1 MDTVGDLIWERGRER
16 FPWGIGT
23 VLAVVLHGSIAAA
36 LIYSAS
42 IHPTRFVNPRTV
54 AVRLLPAGSLKGGA
68 APAPAPVPPPEPE
81 KKKIVKPAPEDAPPP
96 PTDKAVL
103 LPSKEK
109 EKKTAT
115 TSRPSP
121 EKARAPDVSLPSAGE
136 SAGGGAGGPV
146 GAGGNV
152 GVSGAT
158 LDNADFKYSYYIERM
173 LVAIGM
179 NWFKPAQ
186 AGDVSPVIHFRI
198 EKDGTISDAAVERSS
213 GLPFVDRAA
222 LRAVLSSSPLPPLP
236 AEYGGSQLGV
246 HLKFD

>member
-1 MDTVGDLIWERGRER
+1 MDTVGDLIAERGHER
-16 FPWGIGT
+16 FPWGVGT
-23 VLAVVLHGSIAAA
+23 VLAALLHGSIAAA

-42 IHPTRFVNPRTV
+42 LHPARFVMPRTV
-54 AVRLLPAGSLKGGA
+54 AVRLLPAGSLKGGQA
-68 APAPAPVPPPEPE
+68 TASAPEPPPEPE
-81 KKKIVKPAPEDAPPP
+81 KPKILKPAPEDVPPP
-96 PTDKAVL
+96 PSSKAVL
-103 LPSKEK
+103 LPAKE

-115 TSRPSP
+115 TSRTSP
-121 EKARAPDVSLPSAGE
+121 AAKAPAVSLPSAGE
-136 SAGGGAGGPV
+136 SSGGGAGGPI

-152 GVSGAT
+152 GVSGAM

-198 EKDGTISDAAVERSS
+198 EKDGTISDASVERSS

-236 AEYGGSQLGV
+236 SEYGGSQLGV

>member
-1 MDTVGDLIWERGRER
+1 MDTVGDLIAERAQER
-16 FPWGIGT
+16 FPWGVGT
-23 VLAVVLHGSIAAA
+23 LLAVLLHGSIAGA

-42 IHPTRFVNPRTV
+42 IHPARFVSPRNV
-54 AVRLLPAGSLKGGA
+54 AVRLIPSGSLKGGRAAA
-68 APAPAPVPPPEPE
+68 APAPEPE
-81 KKKIVKPAPEDAPPP
+81 KTKILKPAPEDVPPP
-96 PTDKAVL
+96 PSSKAVL
-103 LPSKEK
+103 LPAKEEK

-115 TSRPSP
+115 ASRPSP
-121 EKARAPDVSLPSAGE
+121 EKARAPEVSLPSAGE
-136 SAGGGAGGPV
+136 SSGGGSGGPV

-198 EKDGTISDAAVERSS
+198 EKDGTISDASVERSS

-222 LRAVLSSSPLPPLP
+222 LRAVISSSPLPPLP
-236 AEYGGSQLGV
+236 SEYGGSQLGV

>member
-1 MDTVGDLIWERGRER
+1 VDTVGDLIAERAQER
-16 FPWGIGT
+16 FPWGVGT
-23 VLAVVLHGSIAAA
+23 LLALLLHGSIAGA

-42 IHPTRFVNPRTV
+42 LHPTRFVMPRTV
-54 AVRLLPAGSLKGGA
+54 AVRLMPAGSLKGGEKP
-68 APAPAPVPPPEPE
+68 APAPAPEPEKTKILKPEPEDVPPPPS
-81 KKKIVKPAPEDAPPP
+81 
-96 PTDKAVL
+96 DKAVL
-103 LPSKEK
+103 LPAKDED
-109 EKKTAT
+109 KKKVAAAA
-115 TSRPSP
+115 RPAP
-121 EKARAPDVSLPSAGE
+121 ERAKAPAVSLPSAGE
-136 SAGGGAGGPV
+136 SSGGGSGGPI

-186 AGDVSPVIHFRI
+186 AGDISPVIHFRI
-198 EKDGTISDAAVERSS
+198 EKDGTISDASVERSS

-222 LRAVLSSSPLPPLP
+222 LRAVVSSSPLPPLP
-236 AEYGGSQLGV
+236 SEYGGSQLGV

>member
-1 MDTVGDLIWERGRER
+1 VDTVGDLIAERSRER
-16 FPWGIGT
+16 LPWGVGT
-23 VLAVVLHGSIAAA
+23 VLAVLLHGSIAAT

-42 IHPTRFVNPRTV
+42 LRPARFVMPRTV
-54 AVRLLPAGSLKGGA
+54 AVRLLPAGSLKGGQAA
-68 APAPAPVPPPEPE
+68 APAPEPAPEPE
-81 KKKIVKPAPEDAPPP
+81 KTKILKPAPEELPPP
-96 PTDKAVL
+96 PSSKAVL
-103 LPSKEK
+103 LPSKE

-115 TSRPSP
+115 TSRASP
-121 EKARAPDVSLPSAGE
+121 EKAKAPAVSLPSAGE
-136 SAGGGAGGPV
+136 SSGGGAGGPI

-198 EKDGTISDAAVERSS
+198 EKDGTISDATVERSS

-222 LRAVLSSSPLPPLP
+222 LRAVVSSSPLPPLP
-236 AEYGGSQLGV
+236 SEYGGSQLGV

>member
-1 MDTVGDLIWERGRER
+1 MDTVGELIADRER
-16 FPWGIGT
+16 EHFPWGVGT
-23 VLAVVLHGSIAAA
+23 VLAALLHGSIVAA

-42 IHPTRFVNPRTV
+42 LQPARFVMPRTV
-54 AVRLLPAGSLKGGA
+54 AVRLLPAGSLKGGE
-68 APAPAPVPPPEPE
+68 APAPAPVPAPEPE
-81 KKKIVKPAPEDAPPP
+81 KTKILKPAPEEAPPP
-96 PTDKAVL
+96 PTNKAVL
-103 LPSKEK
+103 LPSKE

-115 TSRPSP
+115 SSRPSP
-121 EKARAPDVSLPSAGE
+121 EKPRAPDVSLPSAGQ
-136 SAGGGAGGPV
+136 SSGGGSGGPI

-158 LDNADFKYSYYIERM
+158 LDDADFKYSYYIERM

-198 EKDGTISDAAVERSS
+198 EKDGTISDASVERSS

-222 LRAVLSSSPLPPLP
+222 LRAVVSSSPLPPLP
-236 AEYGGSQLGV
+236 SEYGGSQLGV

>member
-1 MDTVGDLIWERGRER
+1 MDTVGDLIAERER
-16 FPWGIGT
+16 DRLPWGVGT
-23 VLAVVLHGSIAAA
+23 LLAVLLHGSVAAA
-36 LIYSAS
+36 LVYSAS
-42 IHPTRFVNPRTV
+42 LHPARFVMPRMV
-54 AVRLLPAGSLKGGA
+54 AVRLLPAGSLKGGQTA
-68 APAPAPVPPPEPE
+68 APAPVAPREPE
-81 KKKIVKPAPEDAPPP
+81 KPKILKPAPEDEPPP
-96 PTDKAVL
+96 PSSKAVL
-103 LPSKEK
+103 LPAKD

-115 TSRPSP
+115 ASRPSP

-136 SAGGGAGGPV
+136 SSGGGAGGPI

-158 LDNADFKYSYYIERM
+158 LDNADFRYSYYIERM

-186 AGDVSPVIHFRI
+186 AGTVSPVIHFRI
-198 EKDGTISDAAVERSS
+198 EKDGAISDASVERSS

-222 LRAVLSSSPLPPLP
+222 LRAVISSSPLPPLP
-236 AEYGGSQLGV
+236 SEYGGSQLGV

>member
-1 MDTVGDLIWERGRER
+1 M
-16 FPWGIGT
+16 
-23 VLAVVLHGSIAAA
+23 
-36 LIYSAS
+36 
-42 IHPTRFVNPRTV
+42 PRTV
-54 AVRLLPAGSLKGGA
+54 AVRLLPAGSLKGGE
-68 APAPAPVPPPEPE
+68 APASAPVPAPEPE
-81 KKKIVKPAPEDAPPP
+81 KTKILKPAPEDAPPP

-103 LPSKEK
+103 LPSKE

-115 TSRPSP
+115 SSRPSP
-121 EKARAPDVSLPSAGE
+121 AKPHAPDVSLPSAGQ
-136 SAGGGAGGPV
+136 SSGGGSGGPI

-158 LDNADFKYSYYIERM
+158 LDDADFKYSYYIERM

-198 EKDGTISDAAVERSS
+198 EKDGTISDASVERSS

-222 LRAVLSSSPLPPLP
+222 LRAVVSSSPLPPLP
-236 AEYGGSQLGV
+236 SEYGGSQLGV

>member
-1 MDTVGDLIWERGRER
+1 VDTVGDLIAERARER
-16 FPWGIGT
+16 FPWGVGT
-23 VLAVVLHGSIAAA
+23 LLAAVLHGSIAAA

-42 IHPTRFVNPRTV
+42 IHPARFVMPRTV
-54 AVRLLPAGSLKGGA
+54 AVRLLPAGSLKGGEKP
-68 APAPAPVPPPEPE
+68 APAPAAAPEPE
-81 KKKIVKPAPEDAPPP
+81 KTKILKPEPEDAPPP
-96 PTDKAVL
+96 PSSKAVL
-103 LPSKEK
+103 LPAKEK

-115 TSRPSP
+115 ASRPAP
-121 EKARAPDVSLPSAGE
+121 EKSRAPEVSLPSSGE
-136 SAGGGAGGPV
+136 SSGGGAGGPI

-198 EKDGTISDAAVERSS
+198 EKDGTISDASVERSS

-222 LRAVLSSSPLPPLP
+222 LRAVVSSSPLPPLP
-236 AEYGGSQLGV
+236 SEYGGSQLGV